1 MFSRTLSLL
10 LGGGISL
17 LQSVGIARKAVPNE
31 YLVHRMQEL
40 PDYIK
45 NGENLSEAVDKSGF
59 FTPLALDMIR
69 IGERSANLEGMLG
82 EVARVYDERIQER
95 VDRLVALIEP
105 AIIIIMGFIV
115 AGMLLS
121 VYLPIFNIISI
132 TR

>member
-1 MFSRTLSLL
+1 
-10 LGGGISL
+10 
-17 LQSVGIARKAVPNE
+17 
-31 YLVHRMQEL
+31 
-40 PDYIK
+40 
-45 NGENLSEAVDKSGF
+45 
-59 FTPLALDMIR
+59 MIR